1 MPTRNDVFPSKYLKA
16 ADLNGKPI
24 TVVIATATLETLK
37 SPEGKEQLKTIL
49 TFKGTKKALP
59 LNMTNFDACAEITGE
74 DDTDNWPGHSLEL
87 YPSTTELKGK
97 TKDCIRIRPPA
108 QRELPTRRPVAAKPA
123 QATVAEEMDDEI
135 PF

>member
-59 LNMTNFDACAEITGE
+59 LNLTNFDACAEITGE
-74 DDTDNWPGHSLEL
+74 GDTDNWPGHSLEL

-97 TKDCIRIRPPA
+97 VKDGIRIRPPA
-108 QRELPTRRPVAAKPA
+108 QRELPKQNPPA
-123 QATVAEEMDDEI
+123 PKQPLADEMDDQI